1 MKRIDEIIKEFK
13 EKNYQSFN
21 EFYNLTNRLVY
32 YMIAKII
39 HDKNIVEDLMQDT
52 YVKFLDNVNNII
64 ETKNSTSYLAQI
76 AKNNAINEFNKIK
89 NIELNDE
96 YVNFVNDYKFV
107 DENCKISLGIID
119 FLDGLD
125 HDVVTMHIV
134 GGMKFKDIAN
144 ALNKPLG
151 TILWIYNR
159 AIKKLRRKVD
169 MRNDK

>member
-76 AKNNAINEFNKIK
+76 AKK
-89 NIELNDE
+89 
-96 YVNFVNDYKFV
+96 
-107 DENCKISLGIID
+107 
-119 FLDGLD
+119 
-125 HDVVTMHIV
+125 
-134 GGMKFKDIAN
+134 
-144 ALNKPLG
+144 
-151 TILWIYNR
+151 
-159 AIKKLRRKVD
+159 
-169 MRNDK
+169 

>member
-1 MKRIDEIIKEFK
+1 
-13 EKNYQSFN
+13 
-21 EFYNLTNRLVY
+21 
-32 YMIAKII
+32 
-39 HDKNIVEDLMQDT
+39 MQ
-52 YVKFLDNVNNII
+52 
-64 ETKNSTSYLAQI
+64 
-76 AKNNAINEFNKIK
+76 KNNAINEFNKIK